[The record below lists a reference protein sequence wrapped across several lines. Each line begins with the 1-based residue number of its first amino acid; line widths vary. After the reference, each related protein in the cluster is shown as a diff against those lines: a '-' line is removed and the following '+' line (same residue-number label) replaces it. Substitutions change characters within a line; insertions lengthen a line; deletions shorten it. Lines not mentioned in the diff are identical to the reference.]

1 MNMKR
6 NNTKIVISIFCSI
19 LLGLTA
25 CTSKPKTI
33 EGKYVSIYDET
44 EYLLFNKDGSFVN
57 SLWTVTHNGQERLQD
72 CLRYSI
78 DEKNIITVIDTTE
91 YFGQDE
97 LDEYEL
103 GIMYKD
109 YICISWNGKIPKN
122 YENFTI
128 TSEIPDAGIIYRENF
143 KDDKTFEYTITSSG
157 EVVQTKNGTY
167 SINNNEVICTYND
180 GMITTFI
187 DIKGNTYSIE
197 YVKE

>member
-1 MNMKR
+1 MKK
-6 NNTKIVISIFCSI
+6 NNTKIIISIFCSI

-33 EGKYVSIYDET
+33 EGKYVSIYDKST
-44 EYLLFNKDGSFVN
+44 YLEFGKDGSLV
-57 SLWTVTHNGQERLQD
+57 SSMWTVIENGENIPQD
-72 CLRYSI
+72 CFRYSI
-78 DEKNIITVIDTTE
+78 DENNIITAIDTTE
-91 YFGQDE
+91 YFGQEE
-97 LDEYEL
+97 LDEYEIC
-103 GIMYKD
+103 IMYKD
-109 YICISWNGKIPKN
+109 YICISWTGNISKS

-128 TSEIPDAGIIYRENF
+128 TREIPDAGIICRQNF
-143 KDDKTFEYTITSSG
+143 KDDKTYENTVTSNG

-180 GMITTFI
+180 GTITTFI